1 MSTKKYAR
9 AYQAASEK
17 DKGRI
22 LDQVVEVTSWNRG
35 PCRRRAVVQ
44 DGRPH
49 AIPRVAVITGLL
61 VPADDIATRDCQV
74 ALGRQ
79 LKFSPHSTIRCHHTC
94 PSSVSMYTLPGATWQ
109 SASVGTGVSPRIPD
123 LRVSRISAS
132 L

>member
-9 AYQAASEK
+9 AYQAASKK

-22 LDQVVEVTSWNRG
+22 WDQVVEVTSWNRG
-35 PCRRRAVVQ
+35 PARQQLKARLCQVPGRAS
-44 DGRPH
+44 
-49 AIPRVAVITGLL
+49 ATVAVIDRHHTK
-61 VPADDIATRDCQV
+61 ACQ
-74 ALGRQ
+74 LR
-79 LKFSPHSTIRCHHTC
+79 FSPHSTIRCHHTC

-123 LRVSRISAS
+123 LRISRISAS